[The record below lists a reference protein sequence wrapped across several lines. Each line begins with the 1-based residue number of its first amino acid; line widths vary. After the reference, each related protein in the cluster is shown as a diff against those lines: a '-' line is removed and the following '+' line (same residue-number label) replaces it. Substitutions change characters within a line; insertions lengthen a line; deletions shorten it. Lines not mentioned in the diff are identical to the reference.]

1 MLQSWVTSW
10 LGTRD
15 LPVIATVESSVTSG
29 VLKNGAELGSDN
41 SEQGTGREGTM
52 QRPCWV

>member
-29 VLKNGAELGSDN
+29 VLKNGAELGSDK